1 MNLSRGAFAV
11 LLGLSII
18 WPSSAQKSFDVA
30 SVKPNTSG
38 REGGGMSPR
47 GDRLV
52 ATNVTLRSLMVY
64 AFGPLK
70 GLLMRQQIIGGPQ
83 WIDSDHFDIEAKL
96 AGVQSIPPDQIR
108 LMLQSL
114 LEERFQLKFHR
125 EMRELPVYHLVVTKR
140 GPKMS
145 SDQTPPDPRQSF
157 ITFDSGGEQSTVL
170 PRGAIRESRTSS
182 GTSLTGTGISVP
194 LLVSLL
200 QGQSDRI
207 ILDKSDIKGLLDIQL
222 RFIDVRSPDQQ
233 SDTSVP
239 SLFSAIEDVGLKLE
253 SAKAQLDVVVIDSV
267 QKPIEN

>member
-1 MNLSRGAFAV
+1 
-11 LLGLSII
+11 
-18 WPSSAQKSFDVA
+18 
-30 SVKPNTSG
+30 
-38 REGGGMSPR
+38 MS
-47 GDRLV
+47 
-52 ATNVTLRSLMVY
+52 Y
-64 AFGPLK
+64 AFSPSK
-70 GLLMRQQIIGGPQ
+70 GLLMRQQIMGGPQ
-83 WIDSDHFDIEAKL
+83 WMDSDHFDIEAKL
-96 AGVQSIPPDQIR
+96 AGGQSIPPDQIR
-108 LMLQSL
+108 PMLQAL
-114 LEERFQLKFHR
+114 LEERFKLKSHR
-125 EMRELPVYHLVVTKR
+125 EMRELPVYNLVVTKR

-267 QKPIEN
+267 QKPTEN